1 MSFNFNIFFKEKNI
15 KSIYDFLDNVNK
27 LPYGRN
33 SDRNNIDLVLIEN
46 KGTCSS
52 KHALIKKYED
62 IFSDSEIKLILCI
75 FKMNGINTP
84 KIKDIL
90 YKYKLEF
97 IPEAHTYLK
106 INLIDYDITFPFSN
120 KLLVKDYFLFE
131 KEISYEYVISDK
143 IHFHKEYLKEWIK
156 RNNINFSFEEI
167 WEIREEC
174 IAELSI

>member
-1 MSFNFNIFFKEKNI
+1 MIFNFNHFLKDKNI
-15 KSIYDFLDNVNK
+15 KSIDDFLDFVNK

-62 IFSDSEIKLILCI
+62 FFSVSDIKLILCI

-84 KIKDIL
+84 KIKEIL
-90 YKYKLEF
+90 NKYNIEY

-106 INLIDYDITFPFSN
+106 INSIDYDLTFPNSN
-120 KLLVKDYFLFE
+120 KLLVKDYILFE
-131 KEISYEYVISDK
+131 KEISYEYIKEDK
-143 IHFHKEYLKEWIK
+143 VNFHKNYLKNWIK
-156 RNNINFSFEEI
+156 SNKINFYFEEI

-174 IAELSI
+174 IAKLSI